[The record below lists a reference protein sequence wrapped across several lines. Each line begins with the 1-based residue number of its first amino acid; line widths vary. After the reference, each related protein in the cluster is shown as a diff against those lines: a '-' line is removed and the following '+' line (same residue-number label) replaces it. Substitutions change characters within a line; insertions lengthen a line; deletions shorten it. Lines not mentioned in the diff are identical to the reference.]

1 MKSRA
6 SALPVA
12 ALAAAISLVIMAA
25 AAAPC
30 AAAGS
35 VHVTGNLSGD
45 YLRGTS
51 AQTIIGTFAGPEQPR
66 FAGVG
71 WEVILGKVGFGGDYM
86 ASFLHSPDSQWW
98 LDWYA
103 QPLFLSFHPLRRGF
117 VLDPFVQAGLGSA
130 GRVLLHHWTGSP
142 DSNLFLSIFPFVAG
156 GLAVD
161 LEGFLASAKVS
172 YAPFMTPPPA
182 TTFENAPIGQIQVTL
197 SVGIALDW

>member
-12 ALAAAISLVIMAA
+12 AVAAAISLVITAA

-30 AAAGS
+30 AAGS
-35 VHVTGNLSGD
+35 VHLTGSLSQD
-45 YLRGTS
+45 FLRGTS
-51 AQTIIGTFAGPEQPR
+51 AQTIIGTFTGPEQPR
-66 FAGVG
+66 FAGLG

-86 ASFLHSPDSQWW
+86 ASFLRAPDTQWW

-117 VLDPFVQAGLGSA
+117 ALDPFVQAGLGSA
-130 GRVLLHHWTGSP
+130 GRVLLHRWTGTP
-142 DSNLFLSIFPFVAG
+142 DSNLFLSVFPFVAG
-156 GLAVD
+156 GLD
-161 LEGFLASAKVS
+161 LNLDGFLIGAKVS

-182 TTFENAPIGQIQVTL
+182 TAFDNAPIGQIQATV